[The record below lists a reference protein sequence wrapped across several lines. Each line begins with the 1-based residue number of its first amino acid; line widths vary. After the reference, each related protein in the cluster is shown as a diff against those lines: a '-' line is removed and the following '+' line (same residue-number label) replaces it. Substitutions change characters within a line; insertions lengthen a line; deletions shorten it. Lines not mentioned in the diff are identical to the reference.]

1 MKVSKPGLST
11 FSLYLPTWTK
21 SNRYEPSAAV
31 VVPRAMPVSVLVRV
45 TLAPGTTPP
54 DWSVT
59 VPRREALVWPQAEP
73 LRTARNET
81 KHANC
86 SSARRNLTPHL
97 RCVVRTL
104 AQDARRV
111 ECLGPFSWKKCRAT
125 VSPCD

>member
-45 TLAPGTTPP
+45 TLASGTTPP

-59 VPRREALVWPQAEP
+59 VPRREALVWPKAEP
-73 LRTARNET
+73 PRTARNET
-81 KHANC
+81 KKAIC
-86 SSARRNLTPHL
+86 SRARRNLTPHL
-97 RCVVRTL
+97 RCKDTCPGH
-104 AQDARRV
+104 AARGV
-111 ECLGPFSWKKCRAT
+111 LGT
-125 VSPCD
+125 VQLEKMQGY